1 MQQPLTNEAINRL
14 GKMTEG
20 LSLEELYAL
29 NKIVVHRIKL
39 FQKAG
44 KFVALSKFSVG
55 EMVYFFSGKGELI
68 KGRVIRLNQKTATIA
83 TDDEEEWKVSP
94 ELLRKSE

>member
-1 MQQPLTNEAINRL
+1 MPSPLSNDAINRL

-44 KFVALSKFSVG
+44 KFVALSKFAVG
-55 EMVYFFSGKGELI
+55 ENVSFFSNEGELI
-68 KGRVIRLNQKTATIA
+68 TGQVTRLNQKTVSIETG
-83 TDDEEEWKVSP
+83 DGRHWNVSP
-94 ELLRKSE
+94 ELLQKHQ

>member
-1 MQQPLTNEAINRL
+1 MRPPLSNDAINRL

-29 NKIVVHRIKL
+29 NRIVVHRIKL

-44 KFVALSKFSVG
+44 KFVALSKISVG
-55 EMVYFFSGKGELI
+55 E
-68 KGRVIRLNQKTATIA
+68 
-83 TDDEEEWKVSP
+83 KVSFFDN
-94 ELLRKSE
+94 RG

>member
-1 MQQPLTNEAINRL
+1 MQPPLSNESINRL

-29 NKIVVHRIKL
+29 NRIVVHRIKL

-44 KFVALSKFSVG
+44 KFVALSKFAVG
-55 EMVYFFSGKGELI
+55 EKVSFFSNRGELI
-68 KGRVIRLNQKTATIA
+68 TGQVIRLNQKTATIA
-83 TDDEEEWKVSP
+83 TDDDRQWNVSP
-94 ELLRKSE
+94 ELLRKGE